1 MAKSNLD
8 KSVGHLLRRAQQYSF
23 DMYADQVGT
32 GGLTPRQ
39 FAVLQAVSENPGL
52 SQTDLVKRT
61 GIDRSTLADM
71 ISRMLKKGVLAR
83 HRTKS
88 DARANSVSVTASG
101 KRAMKGAAAKVAKA
115 DRDVLKAVPKAQQ
128 AGFMKALT
136 AISAQIDKEMNAA
149 STAKKSPAKKS
160 AKRKTAKRKTR
171 RKTAKRSKK

>member
-23 DMYADQVGT
+23 DMYAKQVGT

-71 ISRMLKKGVLAR
+71 ISRMLKKGLLSR
-83 HRTKS
+83 QRTKS
-88 DARANSVSVTASG
+88 DARANAVSVTAAG
-101 KRAMKGAAAKVAKA
+101 KRGMKGAAAKVAQA

-128 AGFMKALT
+128 AGFLKALT
-136 AISAQIDKEMNAA
+136 SISNQIDQELDA
-149 STAKKSPAKKS
+149 SGTAAKKGPAK
-160 AKRKTAKRKTR
+160 KRKTAKKRAKL
-171 RKTAKRSKK
+171 KTAKRKSK

>member
-23 DMYADQVGT
+23 DMYAKQVGT

-71 ISRMLKKGVLAR
+71 ISRMLKKGLLAR
-83 HRTKS
+83 QRTKS
-88 DARANSVSVTASG
+88 DARANAVSVTASG
-101 KRAMKGAAAKVAKA
+101 KRGMKGAAAKVSKA

-128 AGFMKALT
+128 AGFLKALT
-136 AISAQIDKEMNAA
+136 SISNQIDTELDASGAA
-149 STAKKSPAKKS
+149 AKKGPAKKRKTAKKR
-160 AKRKTAKRKTR
+160 AKRKTAKRG
-171 RKTAKRSKK
+171 RK

>member
-23 DMYADQVGT
+23 DMYANQVGT

-71 ISRMLKKGVLAR
+71 ISRMLKKGILAR

-88 DARANSVSVTASG
+88 DARANAVSVTASG
-101 KRAMKGAAAKVAKA
+101 KRAMKGAASKVATA

-128 AGFMKALT
+128 AGFLKALT
-136 AISAQIDKEMNAA
+136 AISAEIDKELNASSA
-149 STAKKSPAKKS
+149 AAKKRPAKKA
-160 AKRKTAKRKTR
+160 AKRKTAKRKTT
-171 RKTAKRSKK
+171 RKKK